1 MEIVAKSKKHH
12 HYYSPLPSCFR
23 RPLEVAAAAT
33 ARPLPPPPLP
43 QPPVAANPNLA
54 TSLYQTH
61 LGLFALTWSRN
72 LFGRSFHIHFLLN
85 DSDGVGAD
93 CNNNSISSPHLSS
106 TSTPSFHLNIKPFI
120 FWKKHG
126 SKKLDGDNKV
136 VHIFWD
142 LSKAKFGSG
151 PEPISGFYVAVIVN
165 GEMVLLVG
173 DLNKEAYAKTR
184 ARKPEKK
191 QNQNQNPNPNQNL
204 VLRREHVC
212 GNKLYKTKA
221 NFGGKE
227 KEISIDCRLGEDP
240 RLYFSVDNKRVLQI
254 KHLKWKF
261 RGNERIE
268 VDGIPVLVSW
278 DVYNW
283 LFDDDED
290 GYALFMFK
298 FEKSSYEYVAAD
310 DFNFN
315 NGVQLWSQQSCGF
328 GFETKMMKKGV
339 LRSSRSSSSSSL
351 SSASSTC
358 SSVME
363 WASTEENELKGPS
376 GFSLLVY
383 AWKS

>member
-1 MEIVAKSKKHH
+1 MDSHQIVAKSKHR
-12 HYYSPLPSCFR
+12 HYYSPFPSCFR
-23 RPLEVAAAAT
+23 RPIEVAAAAAAA
-33 ARPLPPPPLP
+33 ARPLPLPPPR
-43 QPPVAANPNLA
+43 VAANPNLA
-54 TSLYQTH
+54 TSLYNTH

-72 LFGRSFHIHFLLN
+72 LFGRSFHIHFLLH
-85 DSDGVGAD
+85 DSDGVVD
-93 CNNNSISSPHLSS
+93 CNTMISSPHLSS
-106 TSTPSFHLNIKPFI
+106 TTTPSFHLQIKPFV
-120 FWKKHG
+120 FWKKQG
-126 SKKLDGDNKV
+126 SKKLDNNV
-136 VHIFWD
+136 YIFWD
-142 LSKAKFGSG
+142 LSKAKFRSG
-151 PEPISGFYVAVIVN
+151 PEPRSGFYIAVIFN

-173 DLNKEAYAKTR
+173 DSPKEAYSRTR
-184 ARKPEKK
+184 ARNPEK
-191 QNQNQNPNPNQNL
+191 NPNPNPNPNL

-212 GNKLYKTKA
+212 GNKLYITKA
-221 NFGGKE
+221 KFGGKE
-227 KEISIDCRLGEDP
+227 REISIDCRIGEDS

-268 VDGIPVLVSW
+268 VDGVPVVVSW

-283 LFDDDED
+283 LFDDEED

-298 FEKSSYEYVAAD
+298 FEKSSYDEQL
-310 DFNFN
+310 N
-315 NGVQLWSQQSCGF
+315 NGVQMWSQQSCGF

-351 SSASSTC
+351 SSASSSC

>member
-1 MEIVAKSKKHH
+1 MDSSYQIVAKSKHRN
-12 HYYSPLPSCFR
+12 YYSAFPSCFR
-23 RPLEVAAAAT
+23 RPIEVAAT
-33 ARPLPPPPLP
+33 ALPLP
-43 QPPVAANPNLA
+43 QPPVAVATNPNLA
-54 TSLYQTH
+54 TSLYNTH

-85 DSDGVGAD
+85 GL
-93 CNNNSISSPHLSS
+93 SSPHLS
-106 TSTPSFHLNIKPFI
+106 PSFHLHIKPFV

-126 SKKLDGDNKV
+126 SKKLDNN

-151 PEPISGFYVAVIVN
+151 PEPRSGFYVAAIVN

-173 DLNKEAYAKTR
+173 DLPKEAYSRTR
-184 ARKPEKK
+184 APKPDKYS
-191 QNQNQNPNPNQNL
+191 NSNM

-212 GNKLYKTKA
+212 GNKLYITKA
-221 NFGGKE
+221 KFGGKE
-227 KEISIDCRLGEDP
+227 REISIDCRIGEDP

-268 VDGIPVLVSW
+268 VDGVGVVVSW

-298 FEKSSYEYVAAD
+298 FEKSSLDEL
-310 DFNFN
+310 N
-315 NGVQLWSQQSCGF
+315 NGVEMWSQQSCGF

-339 LRSSRSSSSSSL
+339 LRSSSSSSSL
-351 SSASSTC
+351 SSASSSC
-358 SSVME
+358 SSSVME
-363 WASTEENELKGPS
+363 WASTEENELKDPS

-383 AWKS
+383 AWKT

>member
-1 MEIVAKSKKHH
+1 MDSHQIVAKSKQRY
-12 HYYSPLPSCFR
+12 YYSPFPSCFR
-23 RPLEVAAAAT
+23 RPIEVAAAS
-33 ARPLPPPPLP
+33 RPLPLH

-54 TSLYQTH
+54 TSLYNTYI
-61 LGLFALTWSRN
+61 GLFALTWSRN

-85 DSDGVGAD
+85 DGVVD
-93 CNNNSISSPHLSS
+93 CNTSS
-106 TSTPSFHLNIKPFI
+106 TSSFHLHIKPFI
-120 FWKKHG
+120 FWKKQG
-126 SKKLDGDNKV
+126 SKKVDDN

-151 PEPISGFYVAVIVN
+151 PEPRSGFYIAVIVN
-165 GEMVLLVG
+165 RQMVLLVG
-173 DLNKEAYAKTR
+173 DLPKEAYSRTR
-184 ARKPEKK
+184 APKPE
-191 QNQNQNPNPNQNL
+191 NYPYQNPNM

-212 GNKLYKTKA
+212 GNRLYKTKA

-227 KEISIDCRLGEDP
+227 REISIDCRIGEDP

-268 VDGIPVLVSW
+268 VDGVPVLVSW

-298 FEKSSYEYVAAD
+298 FEKSSLD
-310 DFNFN
+310 DQ
-315 NGVQLWSQQSCGF
+315 GVQMWSQQSCGF

-339 LRSSRSSSSSSL
+339 LRSSRSSSSSCL

-383 AWKS
+383 AWKT

>member
-1 MEIVAKSKKHH
+1 MDSRQIIAKSRHR
-12 HYYSPLPSCFR
+12 HYYSPFPSCFR
-23 RPLEVAAAAT
+23 RPIEVAAASA
-33 ARPLPPPPLP
+33 AASRPHP
-43 QPPVAANPNLA
+43 QPPVAANPNLV
-54 TSLYQTH
+54 TSLYNTH
-61 LGLFALTWSRN
+61 LGLIALTWSRN

-85 DSDGVGAD
+85 DSDGFVE
-93 CNNNSISSPHLSS
+93 CNSTMISSPHDLS
-106 TSTPSFHLNIKPFI
+106 PFHLHIKPFV
-120 FWKKHG
+120 FWKKQG
-126 SKKLDGDNKV
+126 SKELHNN

-151 PEPISGFYVAVIVN
+151 PEARSGFFIAVIIK

-173 DLNKEAYAKTR
+173 DLPKEAYSRTR
-184 ARKPEKK
+184 ARKPEK
-191 QNQNQNPNPNQNL
+191 NPIPNM

-212 GNKLYKTKA
+212 GYKLYITKA

-227 KEISIDCRLGEDP
+227 KEISIDCRIGEDP
-240 RLYFSVDNKRVLQI
+240 RLFFSVDNKRTLQI

-268 VDGIPVLVSW
+268 VDGVPVLVSW

-298 FEKSSYEYVAAD
+298 FEKSSFD
-310 DFNFN
+310 DHHFN
-315 NGVQLWSQQSCGF
+315 NGIQMWSQQSCGF

-339 LRSSRSSSSSSL
+339 LRSTSSSSSL
-351 SSASSTC
+351 SSASSSC

-363 WASTEENELKGPS
+363 WASTEENKLKGPS

-383 AWKS
+383 AWKG